1 MEKQFFV
8 YILASGK
15 NGTLYVGVTSD
26 LVQRVW
32 QHKSKVVE
40 GFTKKYGVD
49 QLVWFEAHD
58 NAESAIAREKQI
70 KEWKRQWKRELIEKN
85 NPAWRDLYEDIC
97 GESPSRHS
105 GESRNPV
112 HPAWEKI
119 EGLDTGFRRYDGVGN
134 MAELPETPTLLLNLD
149 KGVLHLTFNRPESR
163 NAMSPEMLAD
173 IEAVFSAIADD
184 ESVRAVVLRGAGG
197 HFCAGADLKSM
208 MGGGMKPPASGEKDP
223 IADINRA
230 FGSMLRRVQNAPQ
243 VVIAVCEGAVL
254 GGGFGLAC
262 VSDIAFA
269 HTDAKFGMPETTR
282 GLPPAQI
289 APFVVERIGLTQAR
303 RLALTGAQFR
313 GAEALRLGLVHEGF
327 ASEEE
332 LQAKLADSLK
342 QVLGCAPKANAVT
355 KAILLNVGKLDMDA
369 VLDDAA
375 AKFAACVRGPE
386 APEGIT
392 AFMQKRAP
400 KWAQP

>member
-1 MEKQFFV
+1 MA
-8 YILASGK
+8 LP
-15 NGTLYVGVTSD
+15 D
-26 LVQRVW
+26 
-32 QHKSKVVE
+32 
-40 GFTKKYGVD
+40 TK
-49 QLVWFEAHD
+49 
-58 NAESAIAREKQI
+58 
-70 KEWKRQWKRELIEKN
+70 
-85 NPAWRDLYEDIC
+85 
-97 GESPSRHS
+97 
-105 GESRNPV
+105 
-112 HPAWEKI
+112 
-119 EGLDTGFRRYDGVGN
+119 
-134 MAELPETPTLLLNLD
+134 TLLLEPQA
-149 KGVLHLTFNRPESR
+149 GVLRITFNRPESR

-173 IEAVFSAIADD
+173 IEAVFAAISDD
-184 ESVRAVVLRGAGG
+184 DAVRAVVLRGAGG

-208 MGGGMKPPASGEKDP
+208 MAGGLKPPAPGEKDP
-223 IADINRA
+223 IAGVNRA
-230 FGSMLRRVQNAPQ
+230 FGTMLRKVQNAPQ

-303 RLALTGAQFR
+303 RLALTSAQFR

-327 ASEEE
+327 ASEDE
-332 LQAKLADSLK
+332 LQTKLADTLR
-342 QVLGCAPKANAVT
+342 QVLHCAPKANAVT
-355 KAILLNVGKLDMDA
+355 KAILLNVGKLDMEE

-375 AKFAACVRGPE
+375 AKFASCVRGPE

-400 KWAQP
+400 KWAQ

>member
-1 MEKQFFV
+1 M
-8 YILASGK
+8 S
-15 NGTLYVGVTSD
+15 
-26 LVQRVW
+26 
-32 QHKSKVVE
+32 
-40 GFTKKYGVD
+40 
-49 QLVWFEAHD
+49 
-58 NAESAIAREKQI
+58 
-70 KEWKRQWKRELIEKN
+70 
-85 NPAWRDLYEDIC
+85 
-97 GESPSRHS
+97 
-105 GESRNPV
+105 
-112 HPAWEKI
+112 
-119 EGLDTGFRRYDGVGN
+119 
-134 MAELPETPTLLLNLD
+134 LPETKTLLLDLQG
-149 KGVLHLTFNRPESR
+149 GVLRVSFNRPESR

-173 IEAVFSAIADD
+173 IEAVFTAIAGD
-184 ESVRAVVLRGAGG
+184 ESVRAVVLRGTGG
-197 HFCAGADLKSM
+197 HFCAGADLKNMFASA
-208 MGGGMKPPASGEKDP
+208 GKKPAPGEPDP
-223 IADINRA
+223 IAVVNRA

-375 AKFAACVRGPE
+375 TKFAACVRGPE

-400 KWAQP
+400 KWAQ